1 MIAEAMATGL
11 VPIRT
16 PSGGALDQIVE
27 GETGLLIPFD
37 NPNALAQAIVALSD
51 AERRKV
57 MSANCVARAARLFS
71 ADAMF
76 DSTRAVYVELSKRPL

>member
-1 MIAEAMATGL
+1 
-11 VPIRT
+11 
-16 PSGGALDQIVE
+16 
-27 GETGLLIPFD
+27 
-37 NPNALAQAIVALSD
+37 VALSD